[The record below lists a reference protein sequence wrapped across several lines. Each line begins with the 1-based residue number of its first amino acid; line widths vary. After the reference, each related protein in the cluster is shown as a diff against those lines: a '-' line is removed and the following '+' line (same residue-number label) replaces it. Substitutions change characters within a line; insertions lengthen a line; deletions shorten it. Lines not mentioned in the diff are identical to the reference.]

1 VPTVLRVR
9 GYRFFFFSNER
20 RKPAHMHVEQADR
33 YAKFWLS
40 PVSLARNIGFR
51 SGELGELHELV
62 RENHGLFLE
71 KWNEHFG
78 N

>member
-1 VPTVLRVR
+1 
-9 GYRFFFFSNER
+9 
-20 RKPAHMHVEQADR
+20 MHVEQADR

-71 KWNEHFG
+71 KWSEHFG